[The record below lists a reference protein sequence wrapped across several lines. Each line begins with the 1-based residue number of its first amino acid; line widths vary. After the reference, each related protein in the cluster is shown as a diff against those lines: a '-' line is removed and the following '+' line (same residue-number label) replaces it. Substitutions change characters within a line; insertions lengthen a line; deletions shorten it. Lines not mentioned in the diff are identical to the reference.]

1 MDDVTAAGFA
11 IAYGTA
17 HGALR
22 WRAGLHAG
30 ETLLVHGAGG
40 GVGLTAVEC
49 GKAIGAMVIAT
60 ARGEEKLAVARE
72 HGADHVVDSED
83 PDLKGRL
90 RELTDG
96 RGADV
101 VYDPVGGAVFDAS
114 LRAIAWEG
122 RIVIVGFASGQVP
135 QIPANLLLV
144 KNAAVLGFYWGS
156 YRKHDPERL
165 RDGFSELFDWH
176 REGRIR
182 PHVSQTLP
190 LAQTADAIRLLA
202 ERRSHRQGRGDHALD
217 RTVHAAVC
225 RLAPSRRAAAYPRR
239 MNGLKLVIGSTNASS
254 WSLRPWLLLKQLGLP
269 FEEIV
274 IPLRQPD
281 TAAAHPTLL
290 AIGQGAGAARGRACG
305 SGTRWRSPN
314 IWRSEHPDL
323 VAGRPGGAGAGAC
336 GQLRDAQRLRR
347 PAHLPAHGLHR
358 PLRARRASCW
368 RRSRATSTGSS
379 RIWAEC
385 RRARPRP
392 GRSCSASSPSPTPC
406 SRRSARASPPM
417 RCR

>member
-1 MDDVTAAGFA
+1 MPACAACERGQRVLAVVSHGAFAEQAVARAEDVVPLPDDMDDVTAAGFA

-22 WRAGLHAG
+22 WRADLHAG
-30 ETLLVHGAGG
+30 RDAARVHGAGS

-49 GKAIGAMVIAT
+49 GKAIGAVVIAT

-72 HGADHVVDSED
+72 HGADHAVDSED

-122 RIVIVGFASGQVP
+122 RIVIIGFASGQVP

-144 KNAAVLGFYWGS
+144 KNASVVGFYWGS

-165 RDGFSELFDWH
+165 RDGFKELFAWH

-190 LAQTADAIRLLA
+190 LRANGRRHPAAGRTAC
-202 ERRSHRQGRGDHALD
+202 HRQGRGDHALD
-217 RTVHAAVC
+217 AGTRPLQACTVA
-225 RLAPSRRAAAYPRR
+225 R
-239 MNGLKLVIGSTNASS
+239 
-254 WSLRPWLLLKQLGLP
+254 LRP
-269 FEEIV
+269 I
-274 IPLRQPD
+274 
-281 TAAAHPTLL
+281 
-290 AIGQGAGAARGRACG
+290 
-305 SGTRWRSPN
+305 
-314 IWRSEHPDL
+314 
-323 VAGRPGGAGAGAC
+323 PGG
-336 GQLRDAQRLRR
+336 
-347 PAHLPAHGLHR
+347 
-358 PLRARRASCW
+358 
-368 RRSRATSTGSS
+368 
-379 RIWAEC
+379 
-385 RRARPRP
+385 
-392 GRSCSASSPSPTPC
+392 
-406 SRRSARASPPM
+406 
-417 RCR
+417 

>member
-1 MDDVTAAGFA
+1 MGAGVRGLERGQRVLAVVTHGAFAEQAVARADDVVPLPDDMDDVTAAGFA

-22 WRAGLHAG
+22 WRADLHAG
-30 ETLLVHGAGG
+30 ETLVVHGAGG

-49 GKAIGAMVIAT
+49 GKAHGRHGDRHRPG
-60 ARGEEKLAVARE
+60 RGEAGGGPRARRRPCRST
-72 HGADHVVDSED
+72 ATD

-122 RIVIVGFASGQVP
+122 RIVIIGFASGEVP

-144 KNAAVLGFYWGS
+144 KNASVLGFYWGS

-165 RDGFSELFDWH
+165 RDGFRELFAWH

-202 ERRSHRQGRGDHALD
+202 ERR
-217 RTVHAAVC
+217 
-225 RLAPSRRAAAYPRR
+225 
-239 MNGLKLVIGSTNASS
+239 
-254 WSLRPWLLLKQLGLP
+254 
-269 FEEIV
+269 
-274 IPLRQPD
+274 
-281 TAAAHPTLL
+281 
-290 AIGQGAGAARGRACG
+290 AIGKIVV
-305 SGTRWRSPN
+305 TMP
-314 IWRSEHPDL
+314 
-323 VAGRPGGAGAGAC
+323 
-336 GQLRDAQRLRR
+336 
-347 PAHLPAHGLHR
+347 
-358 PLRARRASCW
+358 
-368 RRSRATSTGSS
+368 
-379 RIWAEC
+379 
-385 RRARPRP
+385 
-392 GRSCSASSPSPTPC
+392 
-406 SRRSARASPPM
+406 
-417 RCR
+417 